1 MHSSPTTARH
11 PMPGARAADPAAAAP
26 RAPGSVPGL
35 LSGLVLMVVSGSV
48 ATIAFDLW
56 GQVVSP
62 GVLGWANLAP
72 VPLAVQTVDVLTGIN
87 SRVAG
92 HFMHLF
98 LVGLVAYPAAWLYV
112 FRPLQERLVPALPW
126 LLSSAIYGFGLFLV
140 AIGIVAGPLLAGNPW
155 FLGFTG
161 IMWVALIGHTLYGVV
176 CAATVR
182 LLEAR
187 GV

>member
-1 MHSSPTTARH
+1 MSGSATIAR
-11 PMPGARAADPAAAAP
+11 PERARSASADPTAH

-35 LSGLVLMVVSGSV
+35 MSGLVLMLVSGSV
-48 ATIAFDLW
+48 ATVAFDIW
-56 GQVVSP
+56 GQVISP
-62 GVLGWANLAP
+62 GLLQWANLAP
-72 VPLAVQTVDVLTGIN
+72 VPLAVQTVDVLFGVN

-92 HFMHLF
+92 HLMHLV
-98 LVGLVAYPAAWLYV
+98 LVGLIAYPAAWIYV
-112 FRPLQERLVPALPW
+112 FRPLQERLLPGIPWPA
-126 LLSSAIYGFGLFLV
+126 SAAAFGFGLFLV

-161 IMWVALIGHTLYGVV
+161 ITWVALIGHTLYGVV

-182 LLEAR
+182 FLEAH

>member
-1 MHSSPTTARH
+1 MTGSATTARYGH
-11 PMPGARAADPAAAAP
+11 EGTTTGG
-26 RAPGSVPGL
+26 RAPGTVPDLTAGL
-35 LSGLVLMVVSGSV
+35 ILMTMSGAV

-72 VPLAVQTVDVLTGIN
+72 VPLATQTVQVLTGIQ
-87 SRVAG
+87 SREMG

-98 LVGLVAYPAAWLYV
+98 LVGLIAYPFGWLYV
-112 FRPLQERLVPALPW
+112 FRPLQERLVPGLPW
-126 LLSSAIYGFGLFLV
+126 LVSSALYGFALFLL
-140 AIGIVAGPLLAGNPW
+140 AIGFVAGPLLAGNPW
-155 FLGFTG
+155 FLGFTS
-161 IMWVALIGHTLYGVV
+161 ITWVALIGHVLYGIV
-176 CAATVR
+176 CAAIVR